1 MPAVSSSG
9 ADAVH
14 GCRAAIVG
22 VAGPTLE
29 AAERRLLEAAD
40 PLGFILFARN
50 CRAPAEL
57 RRLIADLRA
66 AVGRADAPVLI
77 DQEGGRVARLCPPH
91 WPARPAARRL
101 GELTERDPAAGRE
114 AAWLQA
120 RLIASDL
127 AALGITVDCAPVL
140 DLAVPGHTPAIGDR
154 APAPDPEI
162 VALLGQ
168 AAIEGFLHGGVLPV
182 IKHLPG
188 HGRAC
193 IDSHH
198 GLPVVD
204 APRALLAATDW
215 RPFAACRDAPLG
227 MSAHV
232 LYPALDPERPATL
245 SARIIGDV
253 IRGAIGFQGALLS
266 DDLSMGALE
275 GPIGQ
280 RAAAALTAGCD
291 LALHCNGRLEEMREV
306 LDAAGPLSG
315 ESAMRVGQALAARL
329 SPADFDPLA
338 AQARLDA
345 LLMPVAASA

>member
-29 AAERRLLEAAD
+29 AAERRLFQDAD

-66 AVGRADAPVLI
+66 AVGRPDAPVLI

-101 GELTERDPAAGRE
+101 GELAERDPTAGRE

-120 RLIASDL
+120 RLIA
-127 AALGITVDCAPVL
+127 AALAGLGISVDCAPVL
-140 DLAVPGHTPAIGDR
+140 DLALPECTAAIGDR
-154 APAPDPEI
+154 ALATDPEI

-188 HGRAC
+188 HGRAR

-198 GLPVVD
+198 GLPVVA
-204 APRALLAATDW
+204 APRRLLAATDW
-215 RPFAACRDAPLG
+215 RPFVACRDAPLA
-227 MSAHV
+227 MTAHV
-232 LYPALDPERPATL
+232 LCPALDPERPATL
-245 SARIIGDV
+245 SPSIIGEV
-253 IRGAIGFQGALLS
+253 IRGAIGFRGALLS

-280 RAAAALTAGCD
+280 RAAAALAAGCD

-306 LDAAGPLSG
+306 LDAAGPLAG
-315 ESAMRVGQALAARL
+315 DSAVRVEQALAARPP
-329 SPADFDPLA
+329 PADFDPLA

-345 LLMPVAASA
+345 LLVPAAAIA